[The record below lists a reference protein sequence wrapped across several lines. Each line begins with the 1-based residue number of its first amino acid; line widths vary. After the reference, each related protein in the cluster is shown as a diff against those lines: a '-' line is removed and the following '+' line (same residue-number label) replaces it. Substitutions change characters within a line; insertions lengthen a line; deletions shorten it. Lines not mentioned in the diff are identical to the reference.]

1 MSDVSIV
8 LVRRR
13 RFGGVLPWVEGF
25 GGGGGGGR
33 FVLRHIAQ
41 LMDFL
46 MGLNCQTRVSFAQ
59 HSR

>member
-13 RFGGVLPWVEGF
+13 RFGAVLPGVEGV
-25 GGGGGGGR
+25 GGGGRGR

-46 MGLNCQTRVSFAQ
+46 MGLNCQRRLSFAQ